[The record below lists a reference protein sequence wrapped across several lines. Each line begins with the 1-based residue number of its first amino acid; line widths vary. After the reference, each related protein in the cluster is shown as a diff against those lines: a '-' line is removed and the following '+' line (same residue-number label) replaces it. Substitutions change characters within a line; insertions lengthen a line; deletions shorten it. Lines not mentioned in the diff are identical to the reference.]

1 MIDLTGL
8 PGGAEMICGGAQQ
21 YPALCIRLVCFQGD
35 HVFVTTVGPHE
46 IYLGWLHWSQRNGL
60 QVYWTRSFTSMYPD
74 SVAQIGIRKV
84 HHEPVVRD
92 EIAFAPHLSSHS
104 GSSYE

>member
-21 YPALCIRLVCFQGD
+21 YPAPCIRLVCFQGE

-46 IYLGWLHWSQRNGL
+46 NLLGPAALVTKERPASLLDTLVHLDVSRFCSPDRNPESASR
-60 QVYWTRSFTSMYPD
+60 TCC
-74 SVAQIGIRKV
+74 A
-84 HHEPVVRD
+84 
-92 EIAFAPHLSSHS
+92 
-104 GSSYE
+104 